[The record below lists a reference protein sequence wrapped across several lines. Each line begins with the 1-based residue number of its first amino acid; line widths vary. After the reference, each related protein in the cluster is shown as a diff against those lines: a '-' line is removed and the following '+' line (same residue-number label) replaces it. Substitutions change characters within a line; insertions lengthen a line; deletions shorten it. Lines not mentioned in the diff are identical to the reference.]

1 MVGRWSPKPE
11 TEVQFLRDLIILN
24 YTIRYTMISQEFRD
38 MIASLLPSASEQD
51 DFFASFQL
59 PLKKSLSINRH
70 HSKDFE
76 KQYPQFILSNT
87 PFTNNFSDTLY
98 VDREDTSL
106 ALGKSR
112 QHLTG
117 KFYIQEVAA
126 ALPANIMK

>member
-1 MVGRWSPKPE
+1 
-11 TEVQFLRDLIILN
+11 
-24 YTIRYTMISQEFRD
+24 MISQEFRD
-38 MIASLLPSASEQD
+38 MIASILPIQSEQE

-70 HSKDFE
+70 HTKRFE
-76 KQYPQFILSNT
+76 QEYPQFILSDSSFGKDF
-87 PFTNNFSDTLY
+87 PDTVY

-126 ALPANIMK
+126 ALPANILKTYLQALANNSTEPLRLLDVCAAPG